1 MKYWSDGPMWP
12 QGLDVDDCRNSWW
25 RNLLYVNNLT
35 PPYMLFL
42 MFYVCLMKYWSDGP
56 MWPQGLDVDDCRN
69 SWWRNLLYVNNLV
82 EPKQMVRFG
91 S

>member
-1 MKYWSDGPMWP
+1 MNIKVAAFTVSEKSINTYIFF
-12 QGLDVDDCRNSWW
+12 R
-25 RNLLYVNNLT
+25 LT

-56 MWPQGLDVDDCRN
+56 MWPQGLDVDDCRD